1 MEILINMNELSEFL
15 HYEEEWRKKE
25 LSILL
30 KMVNTQKNENYRDI
44 LLKYSIPAVYAI
56 WEGFLRESLKHY
68 SSFLN
73 RKTKFEK
80 NMNLITQIVEHNRLF
95 KGKQL
100 YRFNVMKEL
109 LDDIKTIFDY
119 PIIPEE
125 RPFTTNLHFN
135 KTNLLL
141 NRFNLKPLERKYRL
155 KLDKLVKTRQSIAHG
170 EKPVNYTVNEIS
182 EHISLVENLIDYVL
196 LIIEEKSEYIENNS

>member
-1 MEILINMNELSEFL
+1 MINMNDLSEFI
-15 HYEEEWRKKE
+15 HSEEEWRKKE
-25 LSILL
+25 LSILH
-30 KMVNTQKNENYRDI
+30 KMVITEKNANYRDI
-44 LLKYSIPAVYAI
+44 LLKYSVPAIYAI

-73 RKTKFEK
+73 RKIKFEK
-80 NMNLITQIVEHNRLF
+80 NMNLITQIVEHKKVFQGQFYKFNV
-95 KGKQL
+95 KKQL
-100 YRFNVMKEL
+100 LK
-109 LDDIKTIFDY
+109 DIKAIFDN

-125 RPFTTNLHFN
+125 RPFTTNLNFY

-141 NRFNLKPLERKYRL
+141 DKFNLKPIERRYAL

-182 EHISLVENLIDYVL
+182 EHILLVENLINNII
-196 LIIEEKSEYIENNS
+196 LIIEENANNIENKH